1 MKRSTVLEQNTT
13 LSLLMQPFSRT
24 LLVSKQHVP
33 NEEGRFGVNE
43 MSASRISR
51 LAVCSDRISAD
62 I

>member
-1 MKRSTVLEQNTT
+1 MKRSTVPERNTT
-13 LSLLMQPFSRT
+13 LSLLMQPFSRI

-43 MSASRISR
+43 MAASRISR
-51 LAVCSDRISAD
+51 LAVSSDRISAD